1 MIRSVEQKKRG
12 VWVGREGMQGIPKT
26 VAYNQIGAIGFLFF
40 TVSGEEK
47 GIKLITTKII
57 IKIYAYR
64 EHR

>member
-1 MIRSVEQKKRG
+1 
-12 VWVGREGMQGIPKT
+12 MQGIPKM
-26 VAYNQIGAIGFLFF
+26 VAYNQIGAPRFLFF

-47 GIKLITTKII
+47 GIKLITTKKI